1 MGSEGGSTIM
11 AKRNTTNVIR
21 FSVICVASHSITE
34 VHQLGFTVVGDSCF
48 PEAKTASGMMPFS
61 DKIIGSG
68 VGSLMTTTCY
78 KWKRQ
83 QTHALTVRF

>member
-1 MGSEGGSTIM
+1 MVGSDGGSTIM

-61 DKIIGSG
+61 DKITILGPSRDWWNG
-68 VGSLMTTTCY
+68 
-78 KWKRQ
+78 Q
-83 QTHALTVRF
+83 QTHA